1 MPRTSRE
8 ITAEA
13 LREIDARLTGIE
25 TLLGDMKRILVDLA
39 DAQSEH
45 RSHTRDALDRIGTRL
60 LNVERRTVVL
70 ENQQQA
76 SNGGE

>member
-1 MPRTSRE
+1 MPRSSRE

-13 LREIDARLTGIE
+13 LREIDARLTSIE

-39 DAQSEH
+39 DAQSES
-45 RSHTRDALDRIGTRL
+45 RAHTRDALDRIGTRL

-70 ENQQQA
+70 ENQQA
-76 SNGGE
+76 ANGGE